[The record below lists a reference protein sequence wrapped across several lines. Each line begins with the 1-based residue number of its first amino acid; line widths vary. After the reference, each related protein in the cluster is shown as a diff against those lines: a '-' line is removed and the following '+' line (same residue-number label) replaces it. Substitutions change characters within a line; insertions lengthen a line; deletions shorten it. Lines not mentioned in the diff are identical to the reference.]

1 MCIKSTKVPL
11 LVVLLV
17 AVGLPSGTSF
27 APIVSPQRSAVS
39 STAPMTKAFFN
50 HQKQQTSRVRST
62 LSEKRPNMSDSEKQ
76 KTSTDPTPWALTYFK
91 ENNMGLNG
99 RTSVVASLLLAFAL
113 ALSPMNADAAMSGGR
128 MGGSFSSPSRSAPSS
143 RVMPSRSY
151 SSPSYGYYSRP
162 NVIVAPT
169 ITPFYSPFT
178 PFYNPITPF
187 YGGGAA
193 ITYRSPFFFGD
204 GLFPL
209 FALGFG
215 AWALLNVVPNLLSRS
230 DTFSSFES
238 SALSSA
244 LGSGTSVAQ
253 ISVAMEVPDRDDP
266 NSILSVLDRLSRTA
280 HTDSRAGI
288 QNLTSQVA
296 LELLRRKSSISA
308 AWTRSKHFSKT
319 PEAQRDYQ
327 QRSVQERSKFEQ
339 ETVSKYGGVDY
350 SSTSMKSA
358 GASNSKATMAV
369 ITILIA
375 IDGDSTKL
383 PTINSLR
390 DVENAL
396 QKIASDVKTDDCL
409 QSAEILWSPEARFET
424 LSKRDVV
431 ADYPELRSV

>member
-1 MCIKSTKVPL
+1 MAL
-11 LVVLLV
+11 
-17 AVGLPSGTSF
+17 ALPSVNGF
-27 APIVSPQRSAVS
+27 IPIAPQALGSAIISTASTTKISVGYQEHDIPRLSSALSAVKPKS
-39 STAPMTKAFFN
+39 FTPEKETK
-50 HQKQQTSRVRST
+50 
-62 LSEKRPNMSDSEKQ
+62 
-76 KTSTDPTPWALTYFK
+76 STDPTPWALTFFK
-91 ENNMGLNG
+91 EHNMGLNG
-99 RTSVVASLLLAFAL
+99 RSAIVASLLAVALAF
-113 ALSPMNADAAMSGGR
+113 SPLNADAAMSGGR
-128 MGGSFSSPSRSAPSS
+128 MGGSFSSPSRSVPS

-151 SSPSYGYYSRP
+151 SSPSYRGGYYSRP
-162 NVIVAPT
+162 NIVVAPT

-178 PFYNPITPF
+178 PFYSPITPF

-193 ITYRSPFFFGD
+193 VAYRSPFFFGG

-215 AWALLNVVPNLLSRS
+215 AWALLNVVPSLMARS
-230 DTFSSFES
+230 ETFSTFES

-253 ISVAMEVPDRDDP
+253 ISVAIEVPDRDDP

-280 HTDSRAGI
+280 RTDSRVGI

-296 LELLRRKSSISA
+296 LELLRRKASISA
-308 AWTRSKHFSKT
+308 AWTRSKHFSRT
-319 PEAQRDYQ
+319 QEAQRDYQ

-339 ETVSKYGGVDY
+339 ETVSQYGGVDY
-350 SSTSMKSA
+350 SSRSVKIA
-358 GASNSKATMAV
+358 GGANSKATMAV
-369 ITILIA
+369 VTILIA

-383 PTINSLR
+383 PQVNSIR

-409 QSAEILWSPEARFET
+409 LSAEILWSPEERSET
-424 LSKRDVV
+424 LSQRDVV

>member
-1 MCIKSTKVPL
+1 MCTRKTKASFL
-11 LVVLLV
+11 AALAMAV
-17 AVGLPSGTSF
+17 AVPSVRSF
-27 APIVSPQRSAVS
+27 IPISPPTHGFAVI
-39 STAPMTKAFFN
+39 STTPTKIFLGR
-50 HQKQQTSRVRST
+50 QKQDSPRIMSALSVRDPS
-62 LSEKRPNMSDSEKQ
+62 SMGSEKQ
-76 KTSTDPTPWALTYFK
+76 TKSTEPTPWALTYFK
-91 ENNMGLNG
+91 ENNLGLNSRG
-99 RTSVVASLLLAFAL
+99 AIVASLLALTIAF
-113 ALSPMNADAAMSGGR
+113 SPLNADAAMSGGR
-128 MGGSFSSPSRSAPSS
+128 MGGSFSSPSRSAPS

-151 SSPSYGYYSRP
+151 SPSSYRGGGYYSRP
-162 NVIVAPT
+162 NIVVAPT

-178 PFYNPITPF
+178 PFYSPFTPF
-187 YGGGAA
+187 YGGGAVA
-193 ITYRSPFFFGD
+193 YRSPFFFGG

-215 AWALLNVVPNLLSRS
+215 AWALLNVVPSLMSRS

-253 ISVAMEVPDRDDP
+253 ISVAIEVPDRDDP
-266 NSILSVLDRLSRTA
+266 SSILSVLDRLSRTA
-280 HTDSRAGI
+280 RTDSRVGI

-296 LELLRRKSSISA
+296 LELLRRKNSISA
-308 AWTRSKHFSKT
+308 AWTGSKHFSRT
-319 PEAQRDYQ
+319 QEAQREYQ

-339 ETVSKYGGVDY
+339 ETISQYGGVDY
-350 SSTSMKSA
+350 SSRGVRSA
-358 GASNSKATMAV
+358 GAADSKATMAV

-383 PTINSLR
+383 PQVNSVR

-409 QSAEILWSPEARFET
+409 LSAEILWSPEARSET

>member
-1 MCIKSTKVPL
+1 MCIKSTKASL
-11 LVVLLV
+11 LAILLV
-17 AVGLPSGTSF
+17 AVGLPAGTSF
-27 APIVSPQRSAVS
+27 APIASPHRSAVS
-39 STAPMTKAFFN
+39 STAPMTKTFID
-50 HQKQQTSRVRST
+50 HQQQQMFRVTST
-62 LSEKRPNMSDSEKQ
+62 LSAKRVNMSDSEKQ
-76 KTSTDPTPWALTYFK
+76 KTSTDPTPWVWTYFK
-91 ENNMGLNG
+91 QNHMGLNG
-99 RTSVVASLLLAFAL
+99 HGAVVASLLAL
-113 ALSPMNADAAMSGGR
+113 ALAFSPMNADAAMSGGR
-128 MGGSFSSPSRSAPSS
+128 MGGSFSSPSRSAPS

-151 SSPSYGYYSRP
+151 SSPSYRGGYYSRP

-178 PFYNPITPF
+178 PFYSPITPF

-193 ITYRSPFFFGD
+193 VTYRSPFFFGG

-215 AWALLNVVPNLLSRS
+215 TWALLNVVPNLISRS

-244 LGSGTSVAQ
+244 LGFGTSVAQ

-266 NSILSVLDRLSRTA
+266 NSILSVLDRLSGTA
-280 HTDSRAGI
+280 RTDSRVGI

-319 PEAQRDYQ
+319 QEAQRDYQ

-339 ETVSKYGGVDY
+339 ETISKYGGVDY

-358 GASNSKATMAV
+358 SASNSKATMAV
-369 ITILIA
+369 VTILIA

-383 PTINSLR
+383 PAINSLR

-409 QSAEILWSPEARFET
+409 LSAEILWSPEARSET